1 MIANYLRL
9 FVRNLRRQKLFAT
22 INLLG
27 LTVSMVSTT
36 LIYLYVRHEFSYD
49 RFHQYSERIYRVNQT
64 FIWGENDNHQFASTG
79 PGVAFALKEELPE
92 AELLTSIHTPGNYL
106 VSYQGIGTEVINE
119 EDKVLAA
126 DSNFFKMFSFPF
138 VSGDPL
144 AALSQAQGLV
154 LTESA
159 ARKYFGDTNPMGKL
173 LRFKQ
178 RNSEET
184 FEVTGVVKDPPS
196 NSYIQFDMM
205 MSLRGFGLERKN
217 WSWIWTQLET
227 YIRLAPGTN
236 IENTKAKL
244 ALIPRKHADVSLR
257 RAMNTSFDEYTKSG
271 KKWELFLQPL
281 TQIHLPEE
289 LVYNRLND
297 AGNKVILY
305 ALIGAAIFIV
315 LLSCINFMNLTTAQ
329 FTRRIREAGVRKVLG
344 VSRAQLSFNHWLEA
358 FTFCVVA
365 LVISVGV
372 TELVLPAF
380 NLLIGKPL
388 ALHLLGDP
396 NLWIAALVMIVVM
409 SLLSGTY
416 PAFYLSS
423 FHPVEALKGLRRQN
437 REGWSLRNVLVVFQ
451 FSVSLILLI
460 ATAVVFDQLNFVS
473 RTDLGFDREN
483 LVVVQHIENMKNGDA
498 FTKAALQLSGV
509 MVSSRSSSVPPNIYG
524 GDSFTAEGTNGVT
537 LPINFTTADE
547 QYVPALKIP
556 LLVGRNFSESYPGDD
571 KRVIVNE
578 AAIRKIG
585 WPTDETTLGKRIMI
599 PGEDIGFE
607 IIGIMKDFHYW
618 SLENTIEPM
627 AIFHINSTIL
637 GAGDAQY
644 STLRIQPQDET
655 QWKSTLASLEQLWKT
670 HAGDLP
676 FQYTFVDD
684 AFAQTFRTQ
693 QQFGSALLVLAG
705 LAVIIAC
712 LGLLGMI
719 LFMLEQR
726 SKEIGIRKV
735 AGASVW
741 NILTLITGSYA
752 RLIIAAFV
760 IAAPLAYV
768 MMNQWLE
775 TFAYRVTPS
784 LWVIGAIG
792 LAMLMV
798 AMVISAYHCI
808 QAARTNPVTV
818 LRDE

>member
-1 MIANYLRL
+1 MVANYLRL
-9 FVRNLRRQKLFAT
+9 FFRNLRRQKLFST

-49 RFHQYSERIYRVNQT
+49 QFHQHAERIYRVNQT

-92 AELLTSIHTPGNYL
+92 VELLTSIHTPGNFL
-106 VSYQGIGTEVINE
+106 VSYQGTGTEVINE
-119 EDKVLAA
+119 ETNVLAA
-126 DSNFFKMFSFPF
+126 DSNFFRMFNFPF
-138 VSGDPL
+138 VAGDPL
-144 AALSQAQGLV
+144 AALNQAQGLV

-159 ARKYFGDTNPMGKL
+159 AHKYFGDINPIGKL

-178 RNSEET
+178 RDNDQT
-184 FEVTGVVKDPPS
+184 FEVTGVVKDLPS
-196 NSYIQFDMM
+196 NSYLQFDML
-205 MSLRGFGLERKN
+205 MSLRGFGLERRS

-227 YIRLAPGTN
+227 YIRVAPGTDIN
-236 IENTKAKL
+236 NTLTKL
-244 ALIPRKHADVSLR
+244 ALIPKKHADVSLR
-257 RAMNTSFDEYTKSG
+257 RAMNTSYDEYIKSG

-281 TQIHLPEE
+281 TRIHLPEE
-289 LVYNRLND
+289 VVYNRLND
-297 AGNKVILY
+297 SGNIVILY

-344 VSRAQLSFNHWLEA
+344 VSRGQLSFNHWLEA

-365 LVISVGV
+365 LVVSLGI

-388 ALHLLGDP
+388 ALHLFSDS
-396 NLWIAALVMIVVM
+396 NLWMAALVLIIVM
-409 SLLSGTY
+409 SVLSGTY

-423 FHPVEALKGLRRQN
+423 FHPVEALKGLKRQH

-498 FTKAALQLSGV
+498 FTKAATQLPGV
-509 MVSSRSSSVPPNIYG
+509 MVSSRSSSVPPSIYG
-524 GDSFTAEGTNGVT
+524 GDSFTAEGTNGLT

-547 QYVPALKIP
+547 QYIPALKIP
-556 LLVGRNFSESYPGDD
+556 LLVGRNFSEEFPGDE

-585 WPTDETTLGKRIMI
+585 WPTDESVLGKKIMI

-607 IIGIMKDFHYW
+607 IIGVMKDFHYW

-637 GAGDAQY
+637 GTGDAQY
-644 STLRIQPQDET
+644 ATLRIQPQDES
-655 QWKSTLASLEQLWKT
+655 QWKTTLSSIEELWKT

-712 LGLLGMI
+712 LGLLGMV

-752 RLIIAAFV
+752 RLILIAFV
-760 IAAPLAYV
+760 LAAPLAYW
-768 MMNQWLE
+768 MMNLWLE
-775 TFAYRVTPS
+775 SFAYRVTPS
-784 LWVIGAIG
+784 LLVIGAIG
-792 LAMLMV
+792 LSTLGVAML
-798 AMVISAYHCI
+798 ISAYHCI